1 VEGTVRFRIDV
12 TDDTGVE
19 SVLLQI
25 GRRPWVAMTD
35 KGAGSYIYDWE
46 TSTDDDAEDLAY
58 VVRVTDTLGNTEETE
73 FSLTVDNPI
82 SAMWFVLLAV
92 IVALIVF
99 LFYWQRRTEGM
110 EVTEDEETSYEEVD
124 MEEITADLDEL
135 SGIEPPADEFVE
147 RVPDSETLASQV
159 EVELEERSIN

>member
-1 VEGTVRFRIDV
+1 
-12 TDDTGVE
+12 
-19 SVLLQI
+19 
-25 GRRPWVAMTD
+25 
-35 KGAGSYIYDWE
+35 
-46 TSTDDDAEDLAY
+46 
-58 VVRVTDTLGNTEETE
+58 
-73 FSLTVDNPI
+73 
-82 SAMWFVLLAV
+82 
-92 IVALIVF
+92 
-99 LFYWQRRTEGM
+99 M